1 MDQIC
6 KCLKCGFVGVRMDG
20 APDIHTFRNCN
31 GQLEEVPLTLDEFSI
46 MSTGAMIEG
55 LHQGDEYFDFLR
67 SMVEL
72 KKNDINEYNKKISE
86 WDSQR
91 DPKLVRDSQ
100 KWRNNPNPI
109 PKINPRSPKCPNCNS
124 VNVRKIDF
132 VERAGSIAVFGLF
145 SKKIGKSFKCKGCG
159 YTW

>member
-1 MDQIC
+1 MAQVC
-6 KCLKCGFVGVRMDG
+6 KYLKCRFVGVRTNAATQTHLAG
-20 APDIHTFRNCN
+20 NCN
-31 GQLEEVPLTLDEFSI
+31 GQLVEVPLTLDEFYI
-46 MSTGAMIEG
+46 LSTGAAIAG
-55 LHQGDEYFDFLR
+55 FHRGDEYFDFLH
-67 SMVEL
+67 SMLEL

-91 DPKLVRDSQ
+91 EPKLVRDSQ
-100 KWRNNPNPI
+100 KWGNNPNPI
-109 PKINPRSPKCPNCNS
+109 PKINPRYPKCPNCNS

>member
-1 MDQIC
+1 MNQVC
-6 KCLKCGFVGVRMDG
+6 KCLKCGYVGVRMDG
-20 APDIHTFRNCN
+20 DPDIHTFRNCN
-31 GQLEEVPLTLDEFSI
+31 GQLENVPLTVDEYDVIVSAKI
-46 MSTGAMIEG
+46 RVIQDE
-55 LHQGDEYFDFLR
+55 DEYFNFFH
-67 SMVEL
+67 SMIEL
-72 KKNDINEYNKKISE
+72 KKNNIDEFNKKISE

-91 DPKLVRDSQ
+91 DPKLVRDLQ
-100 KWRNNPNPI
+100 ELRNNPNPI
-109 PKINPRSPKCPNCNS
+109 PRINPRYPKCPNCNS